1 MKCFYSF
8 LWVSLLV
15 IAVGCSSPQSQQSN
29 VETPFINPP
38 LKGVD
43 IQYDDFTLLADKGDT
58 IYYKSGSIIVFPPNA
73 FVDGNGQL
81 ISGEVKISY
90 REFADPIDFFIA
102 GIPMTYELNG
112 VQTIFESSGMCEVL
126 ANQKG
131 NPLFVNPQNRPQ
143 INLRSFSNDTTHRI
157 YYLDTQQRKWLEKGT
172 SEIAD
177 FTYNPSNKESEESE
191 SLDFNAFEPVMPVKE
206 SAERPTFFIT
216 IEPGSVPELEAYNH
230 LKFEVSPDDKNYDP
244 TYGQIL
250 WDDVT
255 IKRGRKKATY
265 IVTFSKGDISVSIL
279 ALPVVE
285 EKYYN
290 DAMQTYK
297 IKKKEYDAMVEK
309 QLKANQKQLIENQKT
324 QTKYDALNI
333 LIQTRNERFS
343 ERKQVRLQEQ
353 LIAIQA
359 KLKQQGITMQEVE
372 NFEKELRQK
381 EEELLKAQKL
391 KESIER
397 YKEGGVSTFMEIY
410 RTFQIDGFGVWNSD
424 LPCMLANRGAIKIKA
439 QFVDESNQKLRLNMV
454 QVIYKSFNG
463 INANHNFESD
473 HIFPELDVI
482 PNDENMIWSVLNNRL
497 YYLNYEDF
505 KQYQIS
511 TATQSTIFK
520 MRVATDSIRTAD
532 DLRKVLKM

>member
-112 VQTIFESSGMCEVL
+112 VQTIFESSGMCELL

-172 SEIAD
+172 CETAD
-177 FTYNPSNKESEESE
+177 FTYNPTPKQPDLDEVSNQ
-191 SLDFNAFEPVMPVKE
+191 FAFEPVMPVKE

-244 TYGQIL
+244 KYGQIL

-255 IKRGRKKATY
+255 IKRGRQKSTY
-265 IVTFSKGDISVSIL
+265 VVTFIKGDMSVSFL

-285 EKYYN
+285 EKYYS

-297 IKKKEYDAMVEK
+297 TKKKEYDAMVEK

-324 QTKYDALNI
+324 QTKYDALNL

-343 ERKQVRLQEQ
+343 ERKQARLQEQ

-359 KLKQQGITMQEVE
+359 KLKQQGMTMQEVE

-381 EEELLKAQKL
+381 EEELLKAQEL
-391 KESIER
+391 KASMQRYQTGGSI
-397 YKEGGVSTFMEIY
+397 FNDIY
-410 RTFQIDGFGVWNSD
+410 RTFSIDGFGVWNSD
-424 LPCMLANRGAIKIKA
+424 YAMILAKRGAIKIEA
-439 QFVDESNQKLRLNMV
+439 NFVDESNQKLDFNMV
-454 QVIYKSFNG
+454 QVVFKSTNG
-463 INANHNFESD
+463 IITNGNKLSHYT
-473 HIFPELDVI
+473 FPQLNII
-482 PNDENMIWSVLNNRL
+482 PTDDNMIWSVLNNRL
-497 YYLNYEDF
+497 YYLTYEDF
-505 KQYQIS
+505 KQYNITIS
-511 TATQSTIFK
+511 TEKMVFK
-520 MRVATDSIRTAD
+520 MKISADTIRSAD

>member
-1 MKCFYSF
+1 MKCFYSI

-43 IQYDDFTLLADKGDT
+43 IQYDDFTLSADKGDT

-112 VQTIFESSGMCEVL
+112 VQTIFESSGMCELL

-157 YYLDTQQRKWLEKGT
+157 YYLDTQQRKWLDKGT
-172 SEIAD
+172 SETAD
-177 FTYNPSNKESEESE
+177 FTYNPTPKQPD
-191 SLDFNAFEPVMPVKE
+191 LDEVPNQFAFEPVMPVKE

-309 QLKANQKQLIENQKT
+309 QLKANQKQVNREAKKHKPN
-324 QTKYDALNI
+324 DEALN
-333 LIQTRNERFS
+333 LRSQTRNMPGVAMLFGPS
-343 ERKQVRLQEQ
+343 TKQKKWV
-353 LIAIQA
+353 
-359 KLKQQGITMQEVE
+359 
-372 NFEKELRQK
+372 
-381 EEELLKAQKL
+381 
-391 KESIER
+391 
-397 YKEGGVSTFMEIY
+397 
-410 RTFQIDGFGVWNSD
+410 
-424 LPCMLANRGAIKIKA
+424 
-439 QFVDESNQKLRLNMV
+439 
-454 QVIYKSFNG
+454 
-463 INANHNFESD
+463 
-473 HIFPELDVI
+473 
-482 PNDENMIWSVLNNRL
+482 
-497 YYLNYEDF
+497 
-505 KQYQIS
+505 
-511 TATQSTIFK
+511 
-520 MRVATDSIRTAD
+520 
-532 DLRKVLKM
+532 